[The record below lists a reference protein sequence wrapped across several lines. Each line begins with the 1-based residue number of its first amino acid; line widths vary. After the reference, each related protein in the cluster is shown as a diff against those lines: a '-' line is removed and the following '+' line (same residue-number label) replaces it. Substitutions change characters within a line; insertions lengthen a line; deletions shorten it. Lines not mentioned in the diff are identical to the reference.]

1 MCVERYPTYTYIYGV
16 FYGDVMDVSLCGLF
30 LDISLTPGQPDK
42 SLKECVPSQKS
53 LVSFL
58 VYKNVVVFIGLTVV
72 RYLTNNKSSG
82 SNPEHVILRST
93 VIAVF
98 FRTIPVSM

>member
-1 MCVERYPTYTYIYGV
+1 MYVEWYPTHTYIYGV

-30 LDISLTPGQPDK
+30 LDISLPSGQPDK
-42 SLKECVPSQKS
+42 SLKECVPSQKN

-58 VYKNVVVFIGLTVV
+58 VYKNVLVFIGLTVV
-72 RYLTNNKSSG
+72 CYFTNNKSSG

-98 FRTIPVSM
+98 FGAIPVSK

>member
-1 MCVERYPTYTYIYGV
+1 
-16 FYGDVMDVSLCGLF
+16 MDVSLCGLF
-30 LDISLTPGQPDK
+30 LDISLTPCQAPK

-58 VYKNVVVFIGLTVV
+58 VYKNVLVFIGLTVV
-72 RYLTNNKSSG
+72 CYFTNNKSSG

-98 FRTIPVSM
+98 FGTIPVSK